1 MNNSQVEAAAKA
13 WLKAAGQD
21 ILHRI
26 YSYRHQNPE
35 VRLTDIQSMFGLN
48 SCNMDDVLRGD
59 LLGISASDLIK
70 LFVASGLALDIKPID
85 EAIKEMKAQQMNGE
99 MPHEFNRPREMRT
112 QPNAQP
118 RDRFGRF
125 APRHATEVANDER
138 TSRHGDTNRRGV
150 DNPYL
155 SMPNEDLI
163 RIIQMNLWDS
173 EIDINSASHQ
183 DLVDFLMEKERAFA
197 ANESFNRNRRIRR
210 QPSRESE
217 NANSERV
224 INVEDATPREHTR
237 NATRFS
243 EPSVAGSRDNVS
255 DFVKG
260 ITDFLENNPELSSQI
275 AKILNR

>member
-35 VRLTDIQSMFGLN
+35 VRLTDIQSMFGLD

-85 EAIKEMKAQQMNGE
+85 EASKEMKAQQMNGE
-99 MPHEFNRPREMRT
+99 MPHDFNRPREMRT

-138 TSRHGDTNRRGV
+138 TNRHGDTNRRGI

-197 ANESFNRNRRIRR
+197 ANESFNRNRRTRR
-210 QPSRESE
+210 QPYHG
-217 NANSERV
+217 NANGERE
-224 INVEDATPREHTR
+224 ITVEDATPRENTR
-237 NATRFS
+237 STTRFS

-275 AKILNR
+275 AKILNK